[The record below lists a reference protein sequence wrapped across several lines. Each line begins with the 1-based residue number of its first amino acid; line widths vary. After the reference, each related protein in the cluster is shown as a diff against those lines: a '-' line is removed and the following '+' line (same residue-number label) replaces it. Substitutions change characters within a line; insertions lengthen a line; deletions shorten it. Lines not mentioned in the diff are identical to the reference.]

1 MRPQAVPVSAVM
13 HDIRSYYEHL
23 IKRNQADEA
32 SEGTRAQLI
41 YKAIDQPQ
49 TIQSNHL
56 LSSWKDLMHILHCP
70 GTICVIVSPQVQ
82 ICVVCPVNW
91 TVLNLDTH
99 MWQ

>member
-23 IKRNQADEA
+23 IKRNQADKA

-41 YKAIDQPQ
+41 YKAIDQAQ

-56 LSSWKDLMHILHCP
+56 LSSWKDPMHILHCP
-70 GTICVIVSPQVQ
+70 GTICVIVSPQV
-82 ICVVCPVNW
+82 
-91 TVLNLDTH
+91 
-99 MWQ
+99 